1 MQLAQLCSP
10 CMYAWMCKSG
20 LGMRVCDVQSRM
32 VRSICAQYVEVR
44 LASMLACCQLHD
56 TQIVE

>member
-32 VRSICAQYVEVR
+32 VRSICAQYVEVETGQY
-44 LASMLACCQLHD
+44 ASLLPAA
-56 TQIVE
+56 